1 MFGKQPETQIKGQIP
16 TFKLL
21 TSATSHSRNP
31 LVIFAHHPCLLLFSS
46 VTPLFSQHLLPSACL
61 CVRPV
66 SDFIRTIEYYA
77 IIFFYGKKPMITR
90 NCFFDW
96 FICSLTPLFTQD
108 DQTQILPQVC
118 LFPAIW
124 AFVRPIYEPANTEA
138 LDWASYQC
146 LSSRGPVN

>member
-31 LVIFAHHPCLLLFSS
+31 PVIFAHHPCLLLGDTS
-46 VTPLFSQHLLPSACL
+46 LFSTPLLPSACL
-61 CVRPV
+61 CVRPDR
-66 SDFIRTIEYYA
+66 DFIGTIEYYA
-77 IIFFYGKKPMITR
+77 IILFYGKKPTITCI
-90 NCFFDW
+90 CFFDW
-96 FICSLTPLFTQD
+96 FICLLTPLFTQD

-124 AFVRPIYEPANTEA
+124 AFVHPIYEPSNTEA
-138 LDWASYQC
+138 LDWASHQC